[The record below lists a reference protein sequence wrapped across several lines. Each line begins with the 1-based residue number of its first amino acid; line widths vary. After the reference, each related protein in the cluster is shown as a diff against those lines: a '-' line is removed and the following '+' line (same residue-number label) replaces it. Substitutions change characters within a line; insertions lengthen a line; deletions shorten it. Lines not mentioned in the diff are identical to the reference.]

1 MKIVPVPIGDIQVE
15 KSGEPRKTPAFLSL
29 SLVAS
34 AWLANEI
41 ALAWIHERVPRDSP
55 PLPDLWFSIFPED
68 GDGRNPDRLLKIEKD
83 GLGVNHSIVY
93 NAATKLRIASF
104 GAFSSA
110 MVTGA
115 IRITEAIMLTIIV
128 SAVIVIVC
136 HQHRWIVTRRVFF
149 CVALCY
155 TFRAICITIFQVP
168 VPSVQT
174 YCAPKTDGS
183 LQVIVKRV
191 LKIAWSAGIEELRAR
206 ELCGDLIIS
215 GHTISLFNAVFAFKQ
230 YAPRKLNLLAHL
242 YSVAAVVAVVCIL
255 LARKHYTI
263 DVVLGYLVS
272 SRTFWTYHSLQN
284 SYHNDK
290 MEKNALS
297 QSCWSWVVPY
307 FEKDAPPPH
316 LFLNR
321 LVWPSSCP
329 QRIRRRWA

>member
-55 PLPDLWFSIFPED
+55 PLPDLWFSIFPE
-68 GDGRNPDRLLKIEKD
+68 
-83 GLGVNHSIVY
+83 
-93 NAATKLRIASF
+93 
-104 GAFSSA
+104 
-110 MVTGA
+110 VTGA